1 MSVERDAILTAQ
13 YVALTTYRRDG
24 TPVVTPVWAA
34 AEGDSLFIFSNPNAG
49 KVKRIRNSGRA
60 TLAPCTATG
69 TITGAALPAEA
80 TILHGDQMPN
90 VWRLLVKKYGL
101 PARLFA
107 LYGSLRSTVGK
118 ARSAGIEV
126 RLNP

>member
-1 MSVERDAILTAQ
+1 MSAERDAILTAQ

-24 TPVVTPVWAA
+24 TPVMTPVWAA

-49 KVKRIRNSGRA
+49 KVKRIRNSGRV

-107 LYGSLRSTVGK
+107 LYDSLRRIIGK
-118 ARSAGIEV
+118 TRSAGIEV

>member
-1 MSVERDAILTAQ
+1 GFASSWPEELLHHPLSHGGELSLGQT
-13 YVALTTYRRDG
+13 
-24 TPVVTPVWAA
+24 
-34 AEGDSLFIFSNPNAG
+34 AEGDSLFIFSNPKAG

-69 TITGAALPAEA
+69 IITGAALSAEA

-107 LYGSLRSTVGK
+107 LYDSLRSTVGK